1 MNVYFIPQ
9 TLLSAAFLRAVLLG
23 FAVGG
28 VYDVL
33 RAPRRAFSVGKLP
46 AALLDGVFVLALVGI
61 GFWFFVVW
69 AYGIP
74 RGFIV
79 CGIALGLL
87 LYFRTLSPLVLLV
100 LVAALTVLAKLFAR
114 IAAIARKILSAAGG
128 IRRVSVCREKIQKK
142 SKFLFHFR
150 TK

>member
-33 RAPRRAFSVGKLP
+33 RAPRRAFRVGKLP
-46 AALLDGVFVLALVGI
+46 TAVLDGVFVLALIGS

-79 CGIALGLL
+79 LGVFLGLL
-87 LYFRTLSPLVLLV
+87 LYFETLSPLVLLL
-100 LVAALTVLAKLFAR
+100 LVAALTVLAKIFVR
-114 IAAIARKILSAAGG
+114 AAGVARKILSAAGR
-128 IRRVSVCREKIQKK
+128 IRRVSVRREKIQKK

>member
-23 FAVGG
+23 FAAGG

-33 RAPRRAFSVGKLP
+33 RAPRRAFRVGKLP
-46 AALLDGVFVLALVGI
+46 TAVLDGVFVLALIGS

-79 CGIALGLL
+79 LGIALGTL
-87 LYFRTLSPLVLLV
+87 LYFRTLSPLVLLL
-100 LVAALTVLAKLFAR
+100 LVAVLTVLTKIFVRCAGC
-114 IAAIARKILSAAGG
+114 ARKILSAAGR
-128 IRRVSVCREKIQKK
+128 IRRVSVRREKIQKK